1 MASGLAPPNEANW
14 LAVVWAI
21 VGLLFVAL
29 LVVVEGMILG
39 ESR

>member
-1 MASGLAPPNEANW
+1 MAAGLAPPNEAKW

-29 LVVVEGMILG
+29 LVEEGLILG